1 MHFGSIITA
10 MVTPFDQDGKLSRE
24 KTEVLVEHLIRS
36 GSDSIVVNGTTGEAP
51 TLSDEEKIT
60 LIQWVVEIV
69 NHRIPVIAGTGTN
82 DTRKSVELTKKATA
96 LNVDGIMAVTPYYN
110 KPSQRGMI
118 EHFKRIAAATHLP
131 VILYNIP
138 GRSVVNLTASSVIEL
153 SRIENIAAVK
163 EASGNL
169 VQIASIIENTG
180 DSFAVYSGD
189 DSLTLPILAV
199 GGTGVVS
206 VASHII
212 GAEMKEMIN
221 AFFNGEVK
229 KAAKYHRKLLPIMEA
244 LFIAPNPTCVKYAL
258 KWRGIDAGDVRLPL
272 VPLAK
277 EEKEKLT
284 SILKSL

>member
-131 VILYNIP
+131 VMLYNIP